1 MQTDRPPMEAAV
13 RWSPHSTG
21 DRRRFLLVD
30 VAESSLTLNQLDGD
44 RSDGPKL
51 QHHKVAHHGKL
62 PNFAAFD
69 WSKTDES
76 LVAVGL
82 VSGNASLVKLSES
95 SEPSEV
101 VTTFRIKQQRKCN
114 SIAFNSENWLAVAL
128 DKTRSDVCLNIYD
141 AAGNSGAQSDPI
153 RRLCPAELVSSVR
166 FFPRQPQELVLAA
179 QRSFIR
185 LYDLRGRSST
195 NAFRMPTNAFQ
206 IHTVAPVPTCK
217 HRREMSTTLLSIHW
231 TRITSPRLGPQTTLL

>member
-1 MQTDRPPMEAAV
+1 MEAAV
-13 RWSPHSTG
+13 RWSPHSNG
-21 DRRRFLLVD
+21 DKKRFLLVD
-30 VAESSLTLNQLDGD
+30 VAESSVTLNEIDARNLDE
-44 RSDGPKL
+44 PKAKIP
-51 QHHKVAHHGKL
+51 HHRVAHHGKL

-69 WSKTDES
+69 WSRTDEH
-76 LVAVGL
+76 LVALGL
-82 VSGNASLVKLSES
+82 VSGNASLVRLSEN

-114 SIAFNSENWLAVAL
+114 SIAFSTENWLAVAL

-141 AAGNSGAQSDPI
+141 AGAAPGNHNDPI

-185 LYDLRGRSST
+185 LYDLRGQS
-195 NAFRMPTNAFQ
+195 N
-206 IHTVAPVPTCK
+206 
-217 HRREMSTTLLSIHW
+217 L
-231 TRITSPRLGPQTTLL
+231 